1 MPDPKA
7 GLNAEL
13 VRPALRTPSRLRQS
27 RRSPVLGA
35 VQERNGHRT
44 GVSQRVEHDNSPTTD
59 HDTTHQGHGNDQ
71 AGQQHDAQRG
81 TTVLVTELDDG
92 ALVVQGRP
100 DGPRAYLN
108 SADAAPLK
116 RELAATFQPT
126 KLRLCTD
133 QDDVR

>member
-1 MPDPKA
+1 
-7 GLNAEL
+7 
-13 VRPALRTPSRLRQS
+13 
-27 RRSPVLGA
+27 
-35 VQERNGHRT
+35 
-44 GVSQRVEHDNSPTTD
+44 VEHDNSPTTD
-59 HDTTHQGHGNDQ
+59 HDTAHQGHGN
-71 AGQQHDAQRG
+71 GEVGHPHDAQRG
-81 TTVLVTELDDG
+81 ITVPPTVLVTELDDG